1 MRVSW
6 SRASFIRVHPSW
18 KRVEWRER
26 EREKKDRNQAQT
38 RKNHSVGLVTRA
50 RKTRG
55 GGVEDLVNTGKKK
68 KGTMALQSHETMLA
82 TSDALFRVTLACFH
96 PMVTRITTL

>member
-1 MRVSW
+1 M
-6 SRASFIRVHPSW
+6 A
-18 KRVEWRER
+18 RER
-26 EREKKDRNQAQT
+26 ERERKNRNQAQT

-55 GGVEDLVNTGKKK
+55 GGVEDLVNTGKEK

-82 TSDALFRVTLACFH
+82 TSDALFPVTLACFH